1 MARIKRYSALG
12 ALVEFQALE
21 KKLNNSIMKP
31 EEIIQI
37 QSKMVALLK
46 GYLISLHPATRSLTP
61 QEAKTAWASVI
72 KEYGQLGENE

>member
-1 MARIKRYSALG
+1 
-12 ALVEFQALE
+12 
-21 KKLNNSIMKP
+21 
-31 EEIIQI
+31 
-37 QSKMVALLK
+37 MVALLK